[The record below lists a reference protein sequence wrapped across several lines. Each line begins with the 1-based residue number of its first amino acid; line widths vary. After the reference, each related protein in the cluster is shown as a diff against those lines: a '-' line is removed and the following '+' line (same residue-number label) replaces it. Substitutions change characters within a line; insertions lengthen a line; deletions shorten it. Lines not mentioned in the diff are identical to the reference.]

1 MKKLLLFATILTLG
15 FSACAEDKPYEGP
28 ASISDV
34 AYTPTTV
41 TSNDDVT
48 VTAKITDLNG
58 VASAKVQYKIG
69 DGNYTSVNMTADKNI
84 YTGIIPQQAKEQQR

>member
-15 FSACAEDKPYEGP
+15 FSACVEDKPYEGP

-48 VTAKITDLNG
+48 VTA
-58 VASAKVQYKIG
+58 
-69 DGNYTSVNMTADKNI
+69 
-84 YTGIIPQQAKEQQR
+84 

>member
-15 FSACAEDKPYEGP
+15 FSACVEDKPYEGP

-58 VASAKVQYKIG
+58 VDTAKVQYKI
-69 DGNYTSVNMTADKNI
+69 
-84 YTGIIPQQAKEQQR
+84 